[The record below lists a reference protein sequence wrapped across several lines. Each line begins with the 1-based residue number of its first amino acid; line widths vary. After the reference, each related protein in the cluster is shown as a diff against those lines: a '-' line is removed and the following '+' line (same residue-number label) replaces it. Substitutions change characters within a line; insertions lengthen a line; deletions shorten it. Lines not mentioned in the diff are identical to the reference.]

1 MIQARTAETGTVRAT
16 RSRPGTAARRAEIVA
31 VASRLFRERGYHGV
45 GMRAIAEAADIQA
58 ASLYHH
64 FASKEELLLESIYVV
79 DRDLVVDQLPILE
92 GAGTYRERFG
102 RLVRGHV
109 RHIGA
114 NRDAWWVAG
123 RELRALSPEKLD
135 EVQVYRRRYQH
146 ALGEF
151 LAAGAAAGEFSCEDP
166 RLSALAV
173 LDMINGPNEWWEPG
187 GRLAIDELAARYAAL
202 ALRLVGAEPAPGAP
216 AGPGRGQARKRSSS
230 AR

>member
-1 MIQARTAETGTVRAT
+1 VTQAQAT
-16 RSRPGTAARRAEIVA
+16 RAQAGRPRGPRSAARRAELVA

-79 DRDLVVDQLPILE
+79 DRDLVADQLPILE
-92 GAGTYRERFG
+92 AEGTYRERLA

-109 RHIGA
+109 GHIGA

-146 ALGEF
+146 ALGDF
-151 LAAGAAAGEFSCEDP
+151 LAAGTAAGEFACEDA

-173 LDMINGPNEWWEPG
+173 LDMINGPNEWWEPA

-202 ALRLVGAEPAPGAP
+202 ALRLVGGEAGVPAPA
-216 AGPGRGQARKRSSS
+216 QARKRRSS

>member
-1 MIQARTAETGTVRAT
+1 MTQATRATPARAT
-16 RSRPGTAARRAEIVA
+16 RAQASRPRNAARRAELVA

-92 GAGTYRERFG
+92 GEGTYRERLE

-109 RHIGA
+109 GHIGA

-123 RELRALSPEKLD
+123 RELRALSPGKLD

-146 ALGEF
+146 ALGDF
-151 LAAGAAAGEFSCEDP
+151 LTAGTAAGEFACEDP

-202 ALRLVGAEPAPGAP
+202 ALRLVGGDAPP
-216 AGPGRGQARKRSSS
+216 RQARKRRSSV
-230 AR
+230 R

>member
-1 MIQARTAETGTVRAT
+1 VTQAEATRAREARPARART
-16 RSRPGTAARRAEIVA
+16 RSGARRAELVA

-79 DRDLVVDQLPILE
+79 DRDLVVDQLPLLE
-92 GAGTYRERFG
+92 GEGTYRERLA

-151 LAAGAAAGEFSCEDP
+151 LAAGTAAGEFACEDP

-173 LDMINGPNEWWEPG
+173 LDMINGPNEWWEPR

-202 ALRLVGAEPAPGAP
+202 ALRLVGADPAGDPAPA
-216 AGPGRGQARKRSSS
+216 QARKRRSS